1 MFSIFKQS
9 DRVTVHKLTSP
20 QIFNDFI
27 IIYIYAVKKKRAYL
41 LGSPSV
47 YKLRLEREK
56 GKESQK
62 TMNSVTRK
70 YRSSSS
76 RRRRGAVISL
86 RDIKNKAYHVSSAVY
101 PFSMHRVG
109 VEKPSEENIIP
120 KKQKK
125 ETSRSKKKEEKKRVG
140 EGCDIQTRE
149 RSVRGDREQRLR
161 SVPDRVTGG
170 GTSEGLIRSAAAA
183 ARSTQAGAR
192 LPVRA
197 FRIKR
202 VMDETVKKTDAMWSF
217 RAVVNIFI

>member
-20 QIFNDFI
+20 QIFNDLI
-27 IIYIYAVKKKRAYL
+27 IKYIYAVKKKRAYL

-76 RRRRGAVISL
+76 SRRRGAVISL

-120 KKQKK
+120 EKQKK
-125 ETSRSKKKEEKKRVG
+125 ETSRSKKKEEKKKSGGRLRYPDKREERPWRPRAETALG
-140 EGCDIQTRE
+140 AGPCDWRGDERGSDPE
-149 RSVRGDREQRLR
+149 RSRRRAQHAGRGATSCTRL
-161 SVPDRVTGG
+161 
-170 GTSEGLIRSAAAA
+170 
-183 ARSTQAGAR
+183 QN
-192 LPVRA
+192 
-197 FRIKR
+197 
-202 VMDETVKKTDAMWSF
+202 KTRDG
-217 RAVVNIFI
+217 

>member
-20 QIFNDFI
+20 QIFNDLI
-27 IIYIYAVKKKRAYL
+27 IKYIYAVKKKRAYL

-76 RRRRGAVISL
+76 SRRRGAVISL

-120 KKQKK
+120 KKTK
-125 ETSRSKKKEEKKRVG
+125 EGDEQEQEKRRKKKEWGKAAISR
-140 EGCDIQTRE
+140 QE
-149 RSVRGDREQRLR
+149 RGASVETESRDC
-161 SVPDRVTGG
+161 
-170 GTSEGLIRSAAAA
+170 
-183 ARSTQAGAR
+183 ARCR
-192 LPVRA
+192 
-197 FRIKR
+197 
-202 VMDETVKKTDAMWSF
+202 TV
-217 RAVVNIFI
+217 